1 MERQLREFL
10 IYSGQGDF
18 YEDMMDERKRIR
30 RARQLQQRK
39 EAQQKAF
46 MIDCA
51 ALVAGMAVAA
61 VIVGMVVALITSI

>member
-1 MERQLREFL
+1 
-10 IYSGQGDF
+10 
-18 YEDMMDERKRIR
+18 DERKRIR

-46 MIDCA
+46 MIDCI

-61 VIVGMVVALITSI
+61 IIIGMVVALITSI